1 MNNVVGNAA
10 FILLDEV
17 ASTSTSNSQKLQV
30 KFMTVVPVP
39 MTFIASISSLDS
51 AVTRSE
57 SSKTATFSPP
67 VSTSSMLR
75 FVRDAAERVG

>member
-10 FILLDEV
+10 FILFDV
-17 ASTSTSNSQKLQV
+17 SSTSTSNSQKIQV
-30 KFMTVVPVP
+30 KFMTVVPVA
-39 MTFIASISSLDS
+39 MKFVASISSLDS
-51 AVTRSE
+51 SVTRSE

-75 FVRDAAERVG
+75 FVRDAAERVD